1 MFLTCTFLNT
11 LSEHLF
17 SLSYLIELPPL
28 LGASATSWSFRH
40 FPELLLQG
48 GKSKLDYILVF
59 FALTEQP
66 PPSVQRESSADR
78 NWSLSEGLLTG
89 TSALIGN
96 IYSWTHC

>member
-1 MFLTCTFLNT
+1 MDTA
-11 LSEHLF
+11 
-17 SLSYLIELPPL
+17 LIPANRVGDL
-28 LGASATSWSFRH
+28 
-40 FPELLLQG
+40 
-48 GKSKLDYILVF
+48 YILVF

-89 TSALIGN
+89 TSALIGD